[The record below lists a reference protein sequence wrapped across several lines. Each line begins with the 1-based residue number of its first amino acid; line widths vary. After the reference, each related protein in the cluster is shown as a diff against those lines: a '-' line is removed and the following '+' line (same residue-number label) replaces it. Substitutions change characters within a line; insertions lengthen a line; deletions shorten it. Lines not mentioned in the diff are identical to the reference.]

1 MDVNIAATPV
11 NRGKTATAVLFDLD
25 GTLVDPAGGIT
36 QGIEYAL
43 RTMDLPSPGLD
54 ALNAMVGPKLADAL
68 VTFAGVPLDT
78 VPAVIAAYRVWY
90 GRQGMAMSVLYP
102 GIKDLLTQLKAAGV
116 PLAVATQK
124 PEPLAK
130 KLLALHEIDQLFTV
144 IKGSHADETL
154 MPGAPGYR
162 AGKSEIIAA
171 ALTELSE
178 LGDLADGAGSA
189 AVMVGDRHQDVRGA
203 QDNGLDCIGVSWGFA
218 ADGELAAAGVTAVVH
233 SADELAQELT
243 QTFLEARDGAL

>member
-1 MDVNIAATPV
+1 MNIAAPPV
-11 NRGKTATAVLFDLD
+11 NRGKSATAVLFDLD

-43 RTMDLPSPGLD
+43 GTMDLQSPGLD

-68 VTFAGVPLDT
+68 VTFAGVPVET
-78 VPAVIAAYRVWY
+78 VPAVIAAYRDWY
-90 GRQGMAMSVLYP
+90 MREGMAMSVLYP
-102 GIKDLLTQLKAAGV
+102 GIVDLLTQLKDAGI

-130 KLLALHEIDQLFTV
+130 KLLALHGIDQLFAV
-144 IKGSHADETL
+144 IKGSHTDETL

-178 LGDLADGAGSA
+178 LDHLADAGST
-189 AVMVGDRHQDVRGA
+189 AVMVGDRHQDVMGA
-203 QDNGLDCIGVSWGFA
+203 QANGLDCIGVSWGFA
-218 ADGELAAAGVTAVVH
+218 ADGELAAAGVAAVVD
-233 SADELAQELT
+233 STRELADELAQ
-243 QTFLEARDGAL
+243 TFREARDGAL